1 MNIDLRTGGPHS
13 PEYTQEV
20 GNALAEAVRV
30 LNYATSGNA
39 GGLEYPGDAYTLF
52 GALYTA
58 TERMPQLFGQLAAF
72 LAGWQASGQ
81 LGDSNGADPNRQ
93 AAMAMGALADATI
106 RAEQADRALR
116 DAQNAIAGL
125 YVAEGSSSEGSGGN
139 G

>member
-1 MNIDLRTGGPHS
+1 MNIDLRTPHN
-13 PEYTQEV
+13 PESTKEAASLV
-20 GNALAEAVRV
+20 AEGIRY
-30 LNYATSGNA
+30 LNYAT
-39 GGLEYPGDAYTLF
+39 LGDAPGLDYPADAYSLL
-52 GALYTA
+52 GALCTA

-125 YVAEGSSSEGSGGN
+125 YVAEGSSTEGSGGN